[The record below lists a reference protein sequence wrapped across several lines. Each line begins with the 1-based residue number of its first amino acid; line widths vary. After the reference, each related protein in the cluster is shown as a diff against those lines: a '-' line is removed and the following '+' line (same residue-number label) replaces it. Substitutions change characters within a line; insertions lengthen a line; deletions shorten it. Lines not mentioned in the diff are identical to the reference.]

1 LHQLLVIAACAN
13 TCSATVLVVA
23 GNDTLVGN
31 HSGNLIVNGSFE
43 ADGGIAP
50 NFSYW
55 ATGTALSPTMSLS
68 SWTASGQP
76 ASYAVWGNDGPSTI
90 KNSAPFPDG
99 TNGLYFGGGIMIL
112 VAPFPT
118 EASDG
123 IVTFGSTPA
132 ILPKPTDA
140 PVTLEQTVSGLNT
153 SSTYLLD
160 FWTSGEEVG
169 SPEFSIDG
177 FFGLDITGESLL
189 YFASPS
195 GNGPIGNSQRYQVY
209 FTPSVSTVTFKWI
222 NWGHYNGPG
231 GLSDELVLDD
241 VILNEVPEPGTM
253 VMMLMLGTCVLVRRS
268 KPRH

>member
-1 LHQLLVIAACAN
+1 
-13 TCSATVLVVA
+13 
-23 GNDTLVGN
+23 
-31 HSGNLIVNGSFE
+31 
-43 ADGGIAP
+43 
-50 NFSYW
+50 
-55 ATGTALSPTMSLS
+55 MSLT
-68 SWTASGQP
+68 SWTASGQV
-76 ASYAVWGNDGPSTI
+76 ASYAVWGNDGPATI

-99 TNGLYFGGGIMIL
+99 TNGLYFGGGIMVL

-118 EASDG
+118 EAANG
-123 IVTFGSTPA
+123 IVTFSSTPA

-169 SPEFSIDG
+169 SPEFGIDG

-209 FTPSVSTVTFKWI
+209 FTPSASTVTIKWI
-222 NWGHYNGPG
+222 NWGHYMNGPN
-231 GLSDELVLDD
+231 LSDELVLDD
-241 VILNEVPEPGTM
+241 VILNELEVPEPST
-253 VMMLMLGTCVLVRRS
+253 VTMLMLGACLLLRRTKTS
-268 KPRH
+268 NG